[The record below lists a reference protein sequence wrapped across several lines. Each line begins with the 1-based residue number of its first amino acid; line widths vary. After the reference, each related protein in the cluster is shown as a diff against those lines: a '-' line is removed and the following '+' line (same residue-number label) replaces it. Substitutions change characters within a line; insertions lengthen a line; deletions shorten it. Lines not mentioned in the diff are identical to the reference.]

1 MSLRAGPL
9 TFGQVTYDAPS
20 DVLYARLR
28 AEPTGA
34 REHTPEGD
42 VLTFDAGGRLTGMI
56 VMEPRER
63 LERDGAVYV
72 TLPGGGREPLQGIQ
86 ALLRTGTEG

>member
-56 VMEPRER
+56 VMEPRQR
-63 LERDGAVYV
+63 LARDGAVYV
-72 TLPGGGREPLQGIQ
+72 TLPSGDRERLQGVHSV
-86 ALLRTGTEG
+86 LRGTAD